1 MTPMTP
7 FIRLAIWIGLATVY
21 YVQVILFEID
31 CTIFYANLYECQ
43 VMADMKKVY
52 DDLTIINLYIRAT
65 YNSDKWDLEK

>member
-1 MTPMTP
+1 MDGC
-7 FIRLAIWIGLATVY
+7 WISR
-21 YVQVILFEID
+21 
-31 CTIFYANLYECQ
+31 Q